1 MKKIVVAL
9 CVLFLGLTLI
19 IFPVLADNS
28 TNTDNIIIT
37 ITSNNDVDQIVV
49 NSGMGEFLLTP
60 KTEYSNEELKGN
72 NQVMDMNGDLQVN
85 SDDYDIL
92 KAHIDG
98 GCKDYTAK
106 ERCPHCGAADIN
118 DDGMIDN
125 NDLKMLQRHLDEK
138 CKLDDCYFHGTR
150 MNREEDPDNEDQYIW
165 SFNYTPT
172 IRGTDNMTF
181 KPQSV
186 TTTGIRTGDE
196 KELTIK
202 AEEFKN
208 PEIIRAGVFPNQDK
222 YLINTSVKIYAVTP
236 LETDRVIFETQS
248 EKFVVD
254 IPESIDYVKAE
265 KTWSKTYNPDT
276 AEDEDITITG
286 QGEQSSGTYKE
297 SDEPVTFSEKIVN
310 PQIIDTDKSTVKHVQ
325 RWTTHSTDADGNVS
339 ITEHVDTWYT
349 ITVKATAN
357 ADTDYVV
364 FDTPHGDVTDK
375 TYTTSDSNRLFST
388 SWTSESSGETASA
401 EAFCT
406 IITR

>member
-1 MKKIVVAL
+1 
-9 CVLFLGLTLI
+9 
-19 IFPVLADNS
+19 
-28 TNTDNIIIT
+28 
-37 ITSNNDVDQIVV
+37 
-49 NSGMGEFLLTP
+49 
-60 KTEYSNEELKGN
+60 
-72 NQVMDMNGDLQVN
+72 MDMNGDLQVN